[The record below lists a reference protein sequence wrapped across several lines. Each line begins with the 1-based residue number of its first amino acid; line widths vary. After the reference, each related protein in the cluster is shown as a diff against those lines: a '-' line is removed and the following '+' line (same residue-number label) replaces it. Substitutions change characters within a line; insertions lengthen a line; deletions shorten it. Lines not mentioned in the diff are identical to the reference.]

1 MIIKS
6 GIGNDEDK
14 LPKRGFP
21 VSIKNKDGKGVY
33 ALYEEGFTF
42 VGVALED
49 AYNYVDF
56 GLKSNC
62 ISVCYTGNVNC
73 VAAESL
79 VAGDI
84 VVPSVDGFKK
94 SLDGNGVGVV
104 IRGGNANSHIEV
116 LLKTI

>member
-1 MIIKS
+1 MWISDLSLI
-6 GIGNDEDK
+6 
-14 LPKRGFP
+14 
-21 VSIKNKDGKGVY
+21 
-33 ALYEEGFTF
+33 
-42 VGVALED
+42 
-49 AYNYVDF
+49 AY
-56 GLKSNC
+56 LCATAEMLINC

-79 VAGDI
+79 AAGDI

-94 SLDGNGVGVV
+94 SLDGNGVGIV

>member
-6 GIGNDEDK
+6 GIGNDEHK

-21 VSIKNKDGKGVY
+21 VSIKNKDG
-33 ALYEEGFTF
+33 EGFTF

-49 AYNYVDF
+49 AYSYVDF

-62 ISVCYTGNVNC
+62 ISVCYSGNVNC

-94 SLDGNGVGVV
+94 SLDGNGVGIV

>member
-1 MIIKS
+1 MW
-6 GIGNDEDK
+6 
-14 LPKRGFP
+14 
-21 VSIKNKDGKGVY
+21 
-33 ALYEEGFTF
+33 
-42 VGVALED
+42 
-49 AYNYVDF
+49 
-56 GLKSNC
+56 
-62 ISVCYTGNVNC
+62 ISVNC

-104 IRGGNANSHIEV
+104 IRGGNANSHIEI